1 MSAPDVSRQVVEFLG
16 RPAMWRGVVFGGAGV
31 FLVVAAA
38 SSGPDQAQGLDGSLC
53 KIATTPLGPDSA
65 LAALVPVPAVRL
77 VGGAAPAG
85 TAQGAAPAFAGGDQP
100 AVAGTAAARPV
111 RPAADRH
118 RPGRPARRPGRP
130 VNNSNHGIV
139 HDLHNLFAISI
150 ANLYVAGAAIAC

>member
-65 LAALVPVPAVRL
+65 LLVRQQQGHACRVRAAGWP
-77 VGGAAPAG
+77 GGSAG
-85 TAQGAAPAFAGGDQP
+85 RWG
-100 AVAGTAAARPV
+100 
-111 RPAADRH
+111 
-118 RPGRPARRPGRP
+118 
-130 VNNSNHGIV
+130 
-139 HDLHNLFAISI
+139 
-150 ANLYVAGAAIAC
+150 

>member
-1 MSAPDVSRQVVEFLG
+1 
-16 RPAMWRGVVFGGAGV
+16 MWRGVVFGGAGV